1 MALNAVSDLTL
12 RSNALKRGVRLEYF
26 TVAWMAAEAVLA
38 IAAGIVARS
47 VLLTAFGADSLIELL
62 SGVTLLW
69 RLRTEAGGGD
79 ERRVDII
86 ERRATWVSAVLLIL
100 LSAYVVLTSASGLL
114 ARVEPERSWLGLAVA
129 AVALVVMP
137 WLAYRKGI
145 VNRILNSSALRA
157 DIAETA
163 SCAYLAGVTLLGV
176 SISAVTG
183 WWWVEYIAAILLL
196 RWLIPEARE
205 ALEAAREGRSAA
217 EHE

>member
-1 MALNAVSDLTL
+1 MNAVSDLTL
-12 RSNALKRGVRLEYF
+12 RSNALRRGLRLEYF
-26 TVAWMAAEAVLA
+26 TVVWMAAEAVLA

-47 VLLTAFGADSLIELL
+47 VLLTAFGADSLIEVL

-79 ERRVDII
+79 ERQVDII
-86 ERRATWVSAVLLIL
+86 ERRATGVSAALLIL
-100 LSAYVVLTSASGLL
+100 LSAYVVLTSAAGLL

-129 AVALVVMP
+129 AIAIVVMP

-145 VNRILNSSALRA
+145 VNRILKSSALRA

-176 SISAVTG
+176 SINAVTG
-183 WWWVEYIAAILLL
+183 WWWAEYIAAILLL

>member
-1 MALNAVSDLTL
+1 MNAVSDLTL
-12 RSNALKRGVRLEYF
+12 RSNALRRGLRLEYF
-26 TVAWMAAEAVLA
+26 TVVWMAAEAVLA

-47 VLLTAFGADSLIELL
+47 VLLTAFGADSLIEVL

-79 ERRVDII
+79 ERQVDII
-86 ERRATWVSAVLLIL
+86 ERRATWVSAALLIL
-100 LSAYVVLTSASGLL
+100 LSAYVVLTSAAGLL

-129 AVALVVMP
+129 AIAIVVMP

-145 VNRILNSSALRA
+145 VNRILKSSALRA

-176 SISAVTG
+176 SINAVTG
-183 WWWVEYIAAILLL
+183 WWWAEYIAAILLL

-205 ALEAAREGRSAA
+205 ALEAAREGKSAH

>member
-1 MALNAVSDLTL
+1 LNAVSDLTL
-12 RSNALKRGVRLEYF
+12 RSNALRRGLRLEYF
-26 TVAWMAAEAVLA
+26 TVVWMAAEAVLA

-47 VLLTAFGADSLIELL
+47 VLLTAFGADSLIEVL

-79 ERRVDII
+79 ERQVDII
-86 ERRATWVSAVLLIL
+86 ERRATWVSAALLIL
-100 LSAYVVLTSASGLL
+100 LSAYVVLTSAAGLL

-129 AVALVVMP
+129 AIAIVVMP

-145 VNRILNSSALRA
+145 VNRILKSSALRA

-176 SISAVTG
+176 SINAVTG
-183 WWWVEYIAAILLL
+183 WWWAEYIAAILLL

>member
-1 MALNAVSDLTL
+1 M
-12 RSNALKRGVRLEYF
+12 RLEYF

-38 IAAGIVARS
+38 IGAGIVARS

-205 ALEAAREGRSAA
+205 ALEAAREGKSAH